1 MAENARTEFIVDG
14 KTGRG
19 LLKAI
24 INSMIVDGVDADHS
38 DDEERSV
45 TDEEPNRHGHR
56 HPAMYSSLQRCT
68 YDGDPEHWAHNI

>member
-1 MAENARTEFIVDG
+1 VIASNGKLKRKSHVIEVAENARTKFIVDG

-38 DDEERSV
+38 DDEEWRV

-56 HPAMYSSLQRCT
+56 HPGMY
-68 YDGDPEHWAHNI
+68 